1 MERIYLQTIFLFLCI
16 IANSQENKE
25 SSISSISMSSVNVS
39 GGEAGSSRGS
49 VAYSIGLVFY
59 NNIEAT
65 KNTLSEGIQHAQ
77 DIESVVSLGVNQI
90 QAVVYPNP
98 TSNFVLIDVID
109 FKNEYT
115 QYQLFDS
122 KGGLLKNGS
131 ITTRITKL
139 SMDNVGAATYFLK
152 ISFLNK
158 FEKTYK
164 ILKN

>member
-1 MERIYLQTIFLFLCI
+1 MNIFYIPLLFLFSFL

-25 SSISSISMSSVNVS
+25 SDASPISMRSLNVS
-39 GGEAGSSRGS
+39 GGEASGSRGS

-77 DIESVVSLGVNQI
+77 DIECVVSVGVVQI
-90 QAVVYPNP
+90 QAIVYPNP
-98 TSNFVLIDVID
+98 TSNFVFIDVVD
-109 FKNEYT
+109 FKNEYV
-115 QYQLFDS
+115 QYQLYDS
-122 KGGLLKNGS
+122 KGSLLKNGS

-139 SMDNVGAATYFLK
+139 SMDNMGAATYFLK
-152 ISFLNK
+152 ISLLNK
-158 FEKTYK
+158 FEKTFK